1 ELEWLD
7 APVDCLVA
15 DQFLP
20 DMRADGHRLSFE
32 AFNALLDAIRA
43 SLPILEESEKAARK
57 RSNVAHLGKPIQH
70 DAVALF
76 LDAEGWTLSTGSEGQ
91 RHIRSPFEA
100 EYTNEQAGSDT
111 SVTYFLPG
119 TRDYEQGHFVSHHAS
134 DATRSDADFL
144 DAIGFVSAQ
153 FEALPASTEQTRPD
167 RPAFTQVQGGKLHD
181 RIESTLLNVL
191 AALRNPA
198 WLGHH

>member
-1 ELEWLD
+1 MNSNRRAYILAVNTADQISKRVFSLRKADKAKGIKGEAVEILAHGQQVAAWGVHPSGVELEWLD
-7 APVDCLVA
+7 APADCLVA

-111 SVTYFLPG
+111 SVTYSLPG
-119 TRDYEQGHFVSHHAS
+119 TRDYEQGHFVSHH
-134 DATRSDADFL
+134 
-144 DAIGFVSAQ
+144 
-153 FEALPASTEQTRPD
+153 
-167 RPAFTQVQGGKLHD
+167 
-181 RIESTLLNVL
+181 
-191 AALRNPA
+191 
-198 WLGHH
+198 